1 MWVLAATHWRIST
14 GSHYSWIGMLDRHHR
29 LCSLQDVLQHS
40 LSFKKWSEFLYR
52 SETSQPWKSGLLWLE
67 NNFRTGGPTQQLR
80 CSLRK
85 IAFSVSPC
93 LDWLRPSFLIVRIL
107 RGVAMAPVTGR
118 DLLEFPDPG
127 SAPQQPQP
135 WGGLGR
141 EPEKWS
147 SLILLLKWINK

>member
-1 MWVLAATHWRIST
+1 MWVPAATHWRIST
-14 GSHYSWIGMLDRHHR
+14 GSHYSWIGRLDPHHR
-29 LCSLQDVLQHS
+29 LCSLQGMLQHS

-107 RGVAMAPVTGR
+107 RGVAMAPSQAETC
-118 DLLEFPDPG
+118 L
-127 SAPQQPQP
+127 
-135 WGGLGR
+135 
-141 EPEKWS
+141 S
-147 SLILLLKWINK
+147 SLILDRLHSSPNHGGDWVGNPRKGVHSSCSSNE